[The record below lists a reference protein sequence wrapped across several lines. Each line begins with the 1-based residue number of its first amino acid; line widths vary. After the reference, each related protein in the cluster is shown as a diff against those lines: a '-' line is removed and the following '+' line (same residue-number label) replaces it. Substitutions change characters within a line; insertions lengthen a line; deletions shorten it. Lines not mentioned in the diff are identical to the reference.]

1 MRKKCSHDFHFPCNR
16 VPSSPKLAPHLDLNL
31 NSSNTEEMNPNE
43 MEDNGG
49 GRHPHGHHDPP
60 PDHHGHPQY
69 YDPQQYPNY
78 GSYPNYPYA
87 YYHHHEGAPPPP
99 HPHQYHDGYYPHPYH
114 YDPNYGMGPPPHGV
128 KADPEQYY
136 QGPPPHH
143 MQESYRM
150 DDHGQ
155 ERHVQM
161 QETMPPRDKVL
172 EPRAEHVAEQQPVKT
187 PDDEVVKD
195 MQVDTVA
202 EAVHVPARDDTEEP
216 DALKEEA
223 HADQDH
229 EVHAQS
235 EAQVAAANDEAQD
248 LPQGKVFPFEDV
260 LNELHSFKS
269 QYGHASIPVNHPA
282 FAKIIGVLMDND
294 IEKEADNQWERQF
307 NVLKEY
313 KDKYGNCD
321 IPHTDPKMGK
331 WMELHRKLK
340 ADGASDPL
348 IVSRLAKLDQIGFE
362 WDLPVWDK
370 RLQELTE
377 YTNEHTH
384 TDVPINHPGGLG
396 VWVIN
401 QKFNLHEMPK
411 ERIAALDALGF
422 IWNHNRKRRNNK
434 MWDQRYAE
442 LVEYVEKHKT
452 ANVPT
457 TAGHSKLS
465 KWVGK

>member
-1 MRKKCSHDFHFPCNR
+1 
-16 VPSSPKLAPHLDLNL
+16 
-31 NSSNTEEMNPNE
+31 
-43 MEDNGG
+43 
-49 GRHPHGHHDPP
+49 
-60 PDHHGHPQY
+60 
-69 YDPQQYPNY
+69 
-78 GSYPNYPYA
+78 
-87 YYHHHEGAPPPP
+87 
-99 HPHQYHDGYYPHPYH
+99 
-114 YDPNYGMGPPPHGV
+114 
-128 KADPEQYY
+128 
-136 QGPPPHH
+136 
-143 MQESYRM
+143 M

-172 EPRAEHVAEQQPVKT
+172 EPRAEHVAEQQPIKAQ
-187 PDDEVVKD
+187 DDEVVKD
-195 MQVDTVA
+195 MQVDNVA

-235 EAQVAAANDEAQD
+235 EAQVAAANDDAQD

-331 WMELHRKLK
+331 WMESHRKLK
-340 ADGASDPL
+340 VDGASDPL

-401 QKFNLHEMPK
+401 QKFNLNEMPK